1 MFAKTYLKMTEEE
14 ISSINIRSVKPARGA
29 LMSGKNNLEHEVEFA
44 RIGDRDAFR
53 SNAVKLAPFRRAA
66 GIRMTLPDFMM
77 SSFKLLENEG
87 YRIVQRRPGTR
98 RNIKFNDLD
107 RSLVMDVKLPDSNWV
122 RVTPEQVAR
131 VSRSRRSETS
141 TTVDL
146 SLIHI

>member
-1 MFAKTYLKMTEEE
+1 
-14 ISSINIRSVKPARGA
+14 
-29 LMSGKNNLEHEVEFA
+29 MSGKNNLEHEVEFA

-53 SNAVKLAPFRRAA
+53 SNAVKLAPVRRAA
-66 GIRMTLPDFMM
+66 RIRMTLPDFMM

-107 RSLVMDVKLPDSNWV
+107 SLLVMDIKLPDSNWV

-141 TTVDL
+141 TTVDDVL
-146 SLIHI
+146 AIGSLDLPPPEVVDEVDAEMPQDAGPSGN